1 MEVAIRS
8 ANLYGLWNALS
19 FAERRMVTE
28 KSLDQLL
35 DENQN
40 AVSNARKAVASFF
53 NLEETELSLRDTLD
67 LSSDP
72 EGENNSAM

>member
-1 MEVAIRS
+1 
-8 ANLYGLWNALS
+8 
-19 FAERRMVTE
+19 MVTE

>member
-1 MEVAIRS
+1 M
-8 ANLYGLWNALS
+8 LKL

-40 AVSNARKAVASFF
+40 AVINARKAVASFF
-53 NLEETELSLRDTLD
+53 TLEDIERSLVDACNRSTEH
-67 LSSDP
+67 
-72 EGENNSAM
+72 EGENESLAW